1 MSSIIVNETKNVAF
15 NIIEVPEEE
24 NARTVLKGIPE
35 LAEEIRRDGLLQ
47 NLVVSNGGK
56 GERTYRLVA
65 GFRRAAALKLLK
77 WGDKTVPVTVV
88 PAQGRAIKNLAENI
102 HRDEL
107 CTADLAARLHDLSTG
122 DYPRD
127 KGEERVVYSKDDL
140 AAQLGL
146 SVSHITNLI
155 RAHANLAGSVRKA
168 WQKDELPQN
177 LIFKAAGMNS
187 KEEQVIEL
195 KDEKTGKK
203 LKDEEGNVKT
213 KTVKVTVPD
222 EAGQE
227 KLLARWQKAKEVE
240 ALAQKGE
247 KKEKP
252 EGGSEP
258 GEGDGDVETS
268 GKKPGKKQLA
278 EFIEKAKENLKAMTA
293 EKLQDT
299 AEFFRLKGKL
309 EGVQWAAGER
319 DALAPRG

>member
-1 MSSIIVNETKNVAF
+1 MSIINETKNVAF
-15 NIIEVPEEE
+15 NIIKVPDEE
-24 NARTVLKGIPE
+24 NARTLLKGIPE
-35 LAEEIRRDGLLQ
+35 LAEEIKRDGLLQ

-56 GERTYRLVA
+56 GEETYRLVA

-77 WGDKTVPVTVV
+77 WGDKMVPITVV

-127 KGEERVVYSKDDL
+127 KGEEAIIYTKDDL

-146 SVSHITNLI
+146 SPSHITNLI
-155 RAHANLAGSVRKA
+155 RAHVNLTGSVKKV
-168 WQKDELPQN
+168 WQTDDLPQN
-177 LIFKAAGMNS
+177 LIFKAAAMTI

-195 KDEKTGKK
+195 KDDKTGKK

-213 KTVKVTVPD
+213 KTIKVTVPD
-222 EAGQE
+222 EVGQE
-227 KLLARWQKAKEVE
+227 KLLARWQKAKVVE
-240 ALAQKGE
+240 ALAQKGQ

-252 EGGSEP
+252 ESGGGDEG
-258 GEGDGDVETS
+258 GEGEEVTTE

-278 EFIEKAKENLKAMTA
+278 DFIEKAKENLKAMTA
-293 EKLQDT
+293 EKLHDT
-299 AEFFRLKGKL
+299 GEFFRLKGKL

-319 DALAPRG
+319 ESLAPRG